1 MNRLSELIL
10 KWDELRASG
19 KFVDAK
25 TLCPDDKELEAQ
37 LAEEIRL
44 ITASENLF
52 GMMPGPVAIS
62 QSTFP
67 AMIGRY
73 IIRKELGSGGM
84 GVVYLGWDTDLHR
97 LVAIKRILPQYD
109 DARLVERFLRERR
122 VIGHLDH
129 PNIVPVYDSGVHLDQ
144 PYLVMKYIEGGT
156 LAQHHT
162 RFSNKNPNAIVEL
175 LRKISLA
182 VAHAHANDILH
193 RDIKPNNILLSEMN
207 DPFIADFGL
216 AKWATRDPL
225 ELDSATTKAQAD
237 TNPEIQA
244 LTNEGNHPGTPKY
257 MAPEHRDSTYG
268 IVTAASDVWSIGVV
282 GYELLTGRNPFPNGY
297 STPYAS
303 AGNTSLGRVIDRC
316 LRLQPS
322 ERFRSAKELTDALQN
337 ASKKARIGLVIA
349 SIVVIAIVTW
359 ACLNLVT
366 YHVAVE
372 KPPQRLVDSFPTVKT
387 DFDPDFVSR
396 RYCDL
401 RDGKTVTLVEDQ
413 KLPHYRI
420 LIPNVGKALFT
431 EGDGFRIE
439 SNRYCLVEL
448 LPGLPEGRWQID
460 AEIQQTDDS
469 GVNSSGVA
477 VAIRRECKDA
487 IWHSQA
493 ITADYRE
500 WLLPQPSCVGTIR
513 FVQHWESNR
522 ESWPGKENIFRDGL
536 KPLPMGEPTRGFK
549 TRTIRVAIDSTS
561 CKASIDGVQMPK
573 IDVDTIATEV
583 PTMFGDPTTLS
594 GGIGLYLKDGTTR
607 VHRFLVRKAPD

>member
-1 MNRLSELIL
+1 MSRLSELIL

-19 KFVDAK
+19 KIVDAK
-25 TLCPDDKELEAQ
+25 TLCPDDKELEAR

-52 GMMPGPVAIS
+52 GMMAGPAEAS
-62 QSTFP
+62 QPAFP

-73 IIRKELGSGGM
+73 IIRKELGNGGM

-129 PNIVPVYDSGVHLDQ
+129 PNIVSVYDSGVHLDQ

-156 LAQHHT
+156 LALHNK
-162 RFSNKNPNAIVEL
+162 RFSNKNPQAIVEL

-182 VAHAHANDILH
+182 VAHAHGRDILH
-193 RDIKPNNILLSEMN
+193 RDIKPNNILLSETN
-207 DPFIADFGL
+207 EPFIADFGL

-225 ELDSATTKAQAD
+225 ELELANTKAQAD

-268 IVTAASDVWSIGVV
+268 VVTAASDVWSIGVV
-282 GYELLTGRNPFPNGY
+282 GYELMTGRNPFPNGY
-297 STPYAS
+297 SAPYVS
-303 AGNTSLGRVIDRC
+303 AGNNPLGKLIDRC

-322 ERFRSAKELTDALQN
+322 ERFRSAKELSDALEN
-337 ASKKARIGLVIA
+337 ASKKKARIGLAISSVIA
-349 SIVVIAIVTW
+349 IAIVTW
-359 ACLNLVT
+359 ICVYLFPFNV
-366 YHVAVE
+366 VE
-372 KPPQRLVDSFPTVKT
+372 ENPSLRLVDSFPTVKT
-387 DFDPDFVSR
+387 GFDPDFVSR
-396 RYCDL
+396 CYRDL
-401 RDGKTVTLVEDQ
+401 SDGKVVTLVEDQ

-420 LIPNVGKALFT
+420 LFPNVGKGLFK
-431 EGDGFRIE
+431 EGAGFRVE
-439 SNRYCLVEL
+439 ANRYCLTEL

-460 AEIQQTDDS
+460 AELQQIGEST
-469 GVNSSGVA
+469 VNSSGVA

-493 ITADYRE
+493 VTADFRDQ
-500 WLLPQPSCVGTIR
+500 LKPQPSCVGTIR
-513 FVQHWESNR
+513 LIQHWESNR
-522 ESWPGKENIFRDGL
+522 ESWPGKESLFLNGS
-536 KPLPMGEPTRGFK
+536 KPIPTRGF
-549 TRTIRVAIDSTS
+549 TTHTIRVWIDSTS
-561 CKASIDGVQMPK
+561 WTANIDGVQMPQ
-573 IDVDTIATEV
+573 IDADAIATTV
-583 PTMFGDPTTLS
+583 PTMIGDPTTLS
-594 GGIGLYLKDGTTR
+594 GGVGLFVKDGTTR
-607 VHRFLVRKAPD
+607 VHRFSVRKAPQ

>member
-1 MNRLSELIL
+1 MDRLSELIL

-19 KFVDAK
+19 KIVDAK

-44 ITASENLF
+44 ITACENLF
-52 GMMPGPVAIS
+52 GMTAGPVAVS
-62 QSTFP
+62 PPTFP

-73 IIRKELGSGGM
+73 MIRKELGNGGM

-162 RFSNKNPNAIVEL
+162 RFSNKNPKAIIEL

-193 RDIKPNNILLSEMN
+193 RDIKPNNILLSETN
-207 DPFIADFGL
+207 EPFIADFGL

-225 ELDSATTKAQAD
+225 ELESTTTKAQAD

-268 IVTAASDVWSIGVV
+268 VVTVASDVWSIGVV

-297 STPYAS
+297 SAPYVY
-303 AGNTSLGRVIDRC
+303 AGNTPLGRVIDRC

-322 ERFRSAKELTDALQN
+322 ERFRSAKELSDALQN
-337 ASKKARIGLVIA
+337 ASKKARIGLAIA
-349 SIVVIAIVTW
+349 STILIAVVTR
-359 ACLNLVT
+359 ACLNLVP
-366 YHVAVE
+366 YNAAVE
-372 KPPQRLVDSFPTVKT
+372 KPSQRLVDSFPVVKT

-396 RYCDL
+396 CYRDL
-401 RDGKTVTLVEDQ
+401 RDGKVVTLVEDQ

-420 LIPNVGKALFT
+420 VVPNVGKALFK
-431 EGDGFRIE
+431 EGAGFRVE
-439 SNRYCLVEL
+439 ANRYCLVEL

-460 AEIQQTDDS
+460 AELQQIHDS
-469 GVNSSGVA
+469 GANSTGVA
-477 VAIRRECKDA
+477 VAIRRECKET
-487 IWHSQA
+487 IWYSQG
-493 ITADYRE
+493 ITADFCEQLHPR
-500 WLLPQPSCVGTIR
+500 PSCVGTIR
-513 FVQHWESNR
+513 LIQHWESNR
-522 ESWPGKENIFRDGL
+522 ESWPGMEYIFL
-536 KPLPMGEPTRGFK
+536 KGSMTIPMGEPTRGFH
-549 TRTIRVAIDSTS
+549 TRKIRVIIDSTS
-561 CKASIDGVQMPK
+561 WTANIDGVQMPK
-573 IDVDTIATEV
+573 VDADTIATEV
-583 PTMFGDPTTLS
+583 PTMIGDPTTLS
-594 GGIGLYLKDGTTR
+594 GGVGLFVKDGTTR
-607 VHRFLVRKAPD
+607 VHRYTVRKAQ